1 MVAQCAQSL
10 FRRQEGGGGTALS
23 LSFSPLAVSYRPG
36 PERAARALNPLYVS
50 RAPSSP
56 RPAPRASVASVA
68 AAAALRSSH
77 LARLAD
83 CLKEIKSESGRAR
96 RTWREGRG
104 RGNRSRC
111 RRGRLARSSLSPPR
125 RRVRSS
131 PLLFTS
137 TPPELR
143 PRVRPTTSE
152 LLLCSQ
158 TSGQASDRERESGES
173 RPAARARRAVVVA
186 VAAVL
191 SSDEQRRRREEEA
204 AAAVARAP

>member
-1 MVAQCAQSL
+1 MRA
-10 FRRQEGGGGTALS
+10 GG
-23 LSFSPLAVSYRPG
+23 
-36 PERAARALNPLYVS
+36 
-50 RAPSSP
+50 
-56 RPAPRASVASVA
+56 
-68 AAAALRSSH
+68 
-77 LARLAD
+77 
-83 CLKEIKSESGRAR
+83 
-96 RTWREGRG
+96 REGRG
-104 RGNRSRC
+104 RDNRSRC
-111 RRGRLARSSLSPPR
+111 RRGRLARSSPSLPPPR

-204 AAAVARAP
+204 AVARAP